1 MRIKDLD
8 KLRKNPK
15 PVLVK
20 MAKGLGIKVSV
31 GWNRT
36 QLATTIIE
44 TRKLKELEEPEPQEK
59 PESPSEPGDS
69 GRRPD
74 FETLASEAPEIAP
87 DLLQDEE
94 PGAGGV
100 RIGAGRPSGLTDE
113 KVRVRRIL
121 QNKVPDPM
129 VQFVVECIFG
139 LAGEPKK
146 AVEPTPETIAV
157 PATNLIN
164 YYFPSLNIS
173 PVLSVWFDFLMGS
186 KNLVVSNLTKRKAEA
201 EKAQAEKVQEEKQ

>member
-8 KLRKNPK
+8 NLRKNPK

-36 QLATTIIE
+36 QLATKILE
-44 TRKLKELEEPEPQEK
+44 KRKLKELEEPEPK
-59 PESPSEPGDS
+59 SEPEPGQS
-69 GRRPD
+69 ERRPE

-94 PGAGGV
+94 QGAGGV